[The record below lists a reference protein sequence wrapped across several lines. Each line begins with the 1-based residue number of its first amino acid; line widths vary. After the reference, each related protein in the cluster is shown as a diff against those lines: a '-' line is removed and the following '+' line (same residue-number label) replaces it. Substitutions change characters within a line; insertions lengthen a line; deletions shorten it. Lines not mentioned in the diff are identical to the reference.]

1 MYAVCKA
8 MTQKLVALI
17 LAHIF
22 SLTIRMLLL
31 SGHRNKLF
39 LPFLPKT
46 FLLKVKQMCK
56 QTICLS
62 RNWPIF
68 FPSCHSLSPHC
79 VLCEISNWLNSILL
93 GSFRIDGSKK
103 LPNQWL
109 IYHLCY
115 ATTLKKCSQLCLGEK
130 KGSLEHNLIKF
141 ILGKF
146 FRTWVSVAQC
156 TTSWQESVTPDFFY
170 FAQLSFSLK

>member
-22 SLTIRMLLL
+22 SLTIRMSLL
-31 SGHRNKLF
+31 SGLRNKLF

-68 FPSCHSLSPHC
+68 FPSCQSLSPHC
-79 VLCEISNWLNSILL
+79 VLCEINWLNSILL

-109 IYHLCY
+109 IYPLCY

-130 KGSLEHNLIKF
+130 KGHWSITSLSLFWGNFSELGLALPSVQLLDKKVSRQISF
-141 ILGKF
+141 IL
-146 FRTWVSVAQC
+146 
-156 TTSWQESVTPDFFY
+156 PN
-170 FAQLSFSLK
+170 